1 MKDSKKKMNL
11 ASLDSIFTTQEERDE
26 AKKEHVINLPIEQIQ
41 DFPEHPFKVLD
52 NAEMDDLVKSISVK
66 GVILPT
72 IVRQRKDG
80 SYEMISGHRR
90 KHAALRAGLTEI
102 PCIIKDLTDDE
113 ATILMVDSNI
123 QREEILPSEKAFAYR
138 MKFNF

>member
-80 SYEMISGHRR
+80 SYEMISGHR
-90 KHAALRAGLTEI
+90 T
-102 PCIIKDLTDDE
+102 
-113 ATILMVDSNI
+113 
-123 QREEILPSEKAFAYR
+123 
-138 MKFNF
+138 